1 MKRISKDYD
10 FKEEKLI
17 NGSYYASTIN
27 SYYKFE
33 DYKLIKKLVK
43 DNRTF
48 SIGLDP
54 YKALVSDIKVTGGY
68 HTHYPLIY
76 KKKFMKLLRIK

>member
-1 MKRISKDYD
+1 MQVL
-10 FKEEKLI
+10 LI
-17 NGSYYASTIN
+17 HN
-27 SYYKFE
+27 KFE

-54 YKALVSDIKVTGGY
+54 YKALVSDIKVTGELSDTLPSY
-68 HTHYPLIY
+68 L
-76 KKKFMKLLRIK
+76 